1 MLFLYSFFAFKETY
15 KWNQPRQVIA
25 SVFLILLYAFSNL
38 LALSVIGY
46 NLYVRWKGRESDKL
60 SMICITLFAV
70 ICLVF
75 GMKVSYSDFSS
86 SSEPKM
92 IICFLTMVLYVAC
105 LLVWKPYLS
114 IILLGAI
121 FYGFVLMLETWAG
134 NREFFQGDR
143 VNYITFYISLVMVAI
158 TLYQQRLKDATKAE
172 ALENKAV
179 FDDLTSLHNYAHFQ
193 QEVAVFVSESN
204 PQAGEYI
211 YLYIDPDGFKSVN
224 DTLGFAKG
232 NEFLIE
238 LGQKIAGQFGDRLTA
253 RVSDDRFVAF
263 APVVDLEKK
272 LAVLSDEVSA
282 MGGELH
288 TQLKVGGYLYR
299 DPEESPRRA
308 IDKARYACATVKHRN
323 DRHYQEYDKKMHD
336 SYHTLQYVTN
346 HIDEAVAN
354 GWVRPYYQPVVFS
367 SGRELCG
374 VEALARWIDPKRG
387 FLNPGQFIPVLE
399 DTRLVHKLDTC
410 IIETVC
416 KDLRERLDAGL
427 PCVPISINFSR
438 LDFELM
444 DAVQVLDDLVAK
456 YNVPKDML
464 HVEVTESALSENV
477 DLLSNA
483 VKRLK
488 EKGYAVWLDDFG
500 SGYSSL
506 NVLKDYEFD
515 VLKLDMKFLDGFG
528 SNDKIEPLIQ
538 AVIEMAGR
546 IGLKTLCEGVET
558 MEQADFLE
566 RAGCLRLQGWLY
578 GKAIPKEELVAKIDS
593 GEFKVRI
600 D

>member
-1 MLFLYSFFAFKETY
+1 MNRILGYFKQVLAFFGFKRNSKYVRHYLDESNLLSGALMALVIIALEIWLIIRQHNKYIIDIVAQGGNYWDALFNYTSNFWLFLLVGFSMLMFCLTALPGKKRPHLRFWLNVGFSGMLFLYSFFAFKETY

-374 VEALARWIDPKRG
+374 VEAIARWIDPKCG
-387 FLNPGQFIPVLE
+387 FLNRGQFIPVLE
-399 DTRLVHKLDTC
+399 DT
-410 IIETVC
+410 
-416 KDLRERLDAGL
+416 
-427 PCVPISINFSR
+427 
-438 LDFELM
+438 
-444 DAVQVLDDLVAK
+444 
-456 YNVPKDML
+456 
-464 HVEVTESALSENV
+464 
-477 DLLSNA
+477 
-483 VKRLK
+483 
-488 EKGYAVWLDDFG
+488 
-500 SGYSSL
+500 
-506 NVLKDYEFD
+506 
-515 VLKLDMKFLDGFG
+515 
-528 SNDKIEPLIQ
+528 
-538 AVIEMAGR
+538 
-546 IGLKTLCEGVET
+546 
-558 MEQADFLE
+558 
-566 RAGCLRLQGWLY
+566 
-578 GKAIPKEELVAKIDS
+578 
-593 GEFKVRI
+593 
-600 D
+600 